1 MTYDNIFSTYHAEYR
16 YNIASWCLNSTEN
29 FLTSVPLINVFN
41 ENGENC
47 THDVEKCY
55 RTRGTGCGWQPLKE
69 LEGSIPQSIQIRV
82 KFPDGKEEIR
92 SFFYLGDVKYIT
104 SDATLYDAD
113 IKWENSSNIRIS
125 CLDLEGVD
133 VTSNGKSSF
142 HLHRTEDNI
151 IFPSVCTFVIFAPAC
166 PPTKLAI
173 SSPFKGL
180 AILDSEG
187 KEVVNG
193 TMLCTQNL
201 YNYKIFAQGIGDIT
215 IKLSYISDDI
225 EDTKSLEI
233 HRPSNGIMSLSDIND
248 LLDRLFMLYERRAFN
263 RSSFVM
269 VTIKGS
275 YGSYKKSFRVRHY
288 SLDTKMLYPDSCVVM
303 DIDDNPDDDVF
314 TRPQNYSGRLLACIV
329 SQQSNAL
336 EVLPLRETT
345 DSTKFEFPNP
355 DIANQFIVFSDKYDR
370 DRVIP
375 RYYNLEVPDLTVA
388 QRIAIRRARLKEY
401 ENVLDSTS
409 LSSEKWDEVFQCYK
423 VVTENNL
430 VFSTFDCFISIAKSP
445 KLIAKFVLGLC
456 YNGYSDNCISD
467 FNRYA
472 GELAFSLHWIRP
484 EIWIGV
490 LQSINTLGEMEQKYL
505 MNDVVKFMTDVFKTE
520 LYQGKANE
528 FSSFLMSNKIEA
540 QGTFYPSD
548 LREYKASIH
557 GVSDTGQDLPTTK
570 IVLSKYIF
578 PKFSIDTLPW
588 QKVAMLCPVK
598 IAELLT
604 ENIDNGNFWEDENE
618 ELRRVINFY
627 RIYATKTYS
636 RILIKALSIY
646 TNL

>member
-1 MTYDNIFSTYHAEYR
+1 
-16 YNIASWCLNSTEN
+16 
-29 FLTSVPLINVFN
+29 
-41 ENGENC
+41 
-47 THDVEKCY
+47 
-55 RTRGTGCGWQPLKE
+55 
-69 LEGSIPQSIQIRV
+69 
-82 KFPDGKEEIR
+82 
-92 SFFYLGDVKYIT
+92 
-104 SDATLYDAD
+104 
-113 IKWENSSNIRIS
+113 
-125 CLDLEGVD
+125 
-133 VTSNGKSSF
+133 
-142 HLHRTEDNI
+142 
-151 IFPSVCTFVIFAPAC
+151 
-166 PPTKLAI
+166 
-173 SSPFKGL
+173 
-180 AILDSEG
+180 
-187 KEVVNG
+187 
-193 TMLCTQNL
+193 
-201 YNYKIFAQGIGDIT
+201 
-215 IKLSYISDDI
+215 
-225 EDTKSLEI
+225 
-233 HRPSNGIMSLSDIND
+233 MSLSNIND

-269 VTIKGS
+269 ITIKGS

-288 SLDTKMLYPDSCVVM
+288 SLDTKMLCPDSCVVM
-303 DIDDNPDDDVF
+303 DIDDNPDDEIF

-329 SQQSNAL
+329 GQRSNAL
-336 EVLPLRETT
+336 EVLSLRETT
-345 DSTKFEFPNP
+345 DSTKFEFPDP
-355 DIANQFIVFSDKYDR
+355 DIANQFIVFSDKNDR

-388 QRIAIRRARLKEY
+388 QRIATRRARLKEY
-401 ENVLDSTS
+401 ENILESAS

-456 YNGYSDNCISD
+456 YNGYSDNSISD

-520 LYQGKANE
+520 LYQGQANE

-540 QGTFYPSD
+540 QGKFYLSD

-578 PKFSIDTLPW
+578 PKSSIDTLSW

-604 ENIDNGNFWEDENE
+604 EDIDNGDFWEDENE

>member
-1 MTYDNIFSTYHAEYR
+1 M
-16 YNIASWCLNSTEN
+16 
-29 FLTSVPLINVFN
+29 
-41 ENGENC
+41 
-47 THDVEKCY
+47 
-55 RTRGTGCGWQPLKE
+55 
-69 LEGSIPQSIQIRV
+69 
-82 KFPDGKEEIR
+82 
-92 SFFYLGDVKYIT
+92 GDVKYIT

-113 IKWENSSNIRIS
+113 IKWENSNNIRIS

-133 VTSNGKSSF
+133 VTSNGNNSF
-142 HLHRTEDNI
+142 HLHRTEDNNF
-151 IFPSVCTFVIFAPAC
+151 FPSVCTFVIFAPAC
-166 PPTKLAI
+166 SPTKLAI

-180 AILDSEG
+180 AVLDSEG
-187 KEVVNG
+187 KEVANG
-193 TMLCTQNL
+193 AMLCTQNL
-201 YNYKIFAQGIGDIT
+201 YNYKVFAQGIGDIT

-225 EDTKSLEI
+225 ADTKSLEI

-288 SLDTKMLYPDSCVVM
+288 SLDTKMLCPDSCVVM
-303 DIDDNPDDDVF
+303 DIDDNPDDEIF

-329 SQQSNAL
+329 GQRSNAL

-345 DSTKFEFPNP
+345 DSTKFEFPDP
-355 DIANQFIVFSDKYDR
+355 DIANQFIVFSDKNDR

-388 QRIAIRRARLKEY
+388 QRISTRRARLKEY
-401 ENVLDSTS
+401 ENILESAS

-456 YNGYSDNCISD
+456 YNGYSDNSISD

-472 GELAFSLHWIRP
+472 GELAFALHWIRP

-505 MNDVVKFMTDVFKTE
+505 RNDVFKFMTDVFKTE
-520 LYQGKANE
+520 LYQGQANE
-528 FSSFLMSNKIEA
+528 FSLFLMSNKIKA

-604 ENIDNGNFWEDENE
+604 ENIDDINFWGDENE

-646 TNL
+646 INL

>member
-1 MTYDNIFSTYHAEYR
+1 
-16 YNIASWCLNSTEN
+16 
-29 FLTSVPLINVFN
+29 
-41 ENGENC
+41 
-47 THDVEKCY
+47 
-55 RTRGTGCGWQPLKE
+55 
-69 LEGSIPQSIQIRV
+69 
-82 KFPDGKEEIR
+82 
-92 SFFYLGDVKYIT
+92 
-104 SDATLYDAD
+104 
-113 IKWENSSNIRIS
+113 
-125 CLDLEGVD
+125 
-133 VTSNGKSSF
+133 
-142 HLHRTEDNI
+142 
-151 IFPSVCTFVIFAPAC
+151 
-166 PPTKLAI
+166 
-173 SSPFKGL
+173 
-180 AILDSEG
+180 
-187 KEVVNG
+187 
-193 TMLCTQNL
+193 
-201 YNYKIFAQGIGDIT
+201 
-215 IKLSYISDDI
+215 
-225 EDTKSLEI
+225 
-233 HRPSNGIMSLSDIND
+233 MSLSDIND

-288 SLDTKMLYPDSCVVM
+288 SLDTKMLCPDSCVVM
-303 DIDDNPDDDVF
+303 DIDDNPDDEIF

-329 SQQSNAL
+329 GQRSNAW

-345 DSTKFEFPNP
+345 DSTKFEFPDP
-355 DIANQFIVFSDKYDR
+355 DIANQFIVFSDKNDR

-375 RYYNLEVPDLTVA
+375 RYYNLEIPDLTVA
-388 QRIAIRRARLKEY
+388 QRIATRRARLKEY
-401 ENVLDSTS
+401 ENILESAS

-456 YNGYSDNCISD
+456 YNGYSDNSISD

-472 GELAFSLHWIRP
+472 GELAFALHWIRP
-484 EIWIGV
+484 EIWKGV
-490 LQSINTLGEMEQKYL
+490 LQFINTLGELEQKYL
-505 MNDVVKFMTDVFKTE
+505 RNDVFKFMTDVFKTE
-520 LYQGKANE
+520 LYQGQANE
-528 FSSFLMSNKIEA
+528 FSLFLMSNKIKA
-540 QGTFYPSD
+540 RGTFYLSD

-578 PKFSIDTLPW
+578 PEFSKDTLPW

-604 ENIDNGNFWEDENE
+604 ENIDDVNFWGDENE

-646 TNL
+646 INL